1 MKVKAIFHIDEIE
14 KWDLLIEN
22 VENLLKG
29 IEYEEYEI
37 EILANSK
44 AVNKYKKGNAQ
55 EANRLEQLSKKK
67 VNIIACNNALNS
79 QKISRD
85 MLFPYIKVVPI
96 GVKELI
102 EKQLEGYAYIK
113 P

>member
-1 MKVKAIFHIDEIE
+1 MKLKAIFHIDEME
-14 KWDLLIEN
+14 KWDLLLGN
-22 VENLLKG
+22 VENLLKSLDNTD
-29 IEYEEYEI
+29 YEI
-37 EILANSK
+37 AILANSK
-44 AVNKYKKGNAQ
+44 AVIRYKIDNDNSRL
-55 EANRLEQLSKKK
+55 EEIANRK

-79 QKISRD
+79 QKISKD
-85 MLFPYIKVVPI
+85 MLPNYIIVVPV

>member
-1 MKVKAIFHIDEIE
+1 MKIKAIFHIDEIE
-14 KWDLLIEN
+14 KWDLLIGN
-22 VENLLKG
+22 VENLLNSL
-29 IEYEEYEI
+29 ESTEYEI

-44 AVNKYKKGNAQ
+44 AVIQYKKDND
-55 EANRLEQLSKKK
+55 NSKLEKLVDRK
-67 VNIIACNNALNS
+67 VNIVACNNALKS
-79 QKISRD
+79 QGITKEMLPHYVKI
-85 MLFPYIKVVPI
+85 VPV

>member
-1 MKVKAIFHIDEIE
+1 MKLKAIFHIDEME
-14 KWDLLIEN
+14 KWDLLLGN
-22 VENLLKG
+22 VENLLKSLDNTD
-29 IEYEEYEI
+29 YEI
-37 EILANSK
+37 TILANSK
-44 AVNKYKKGNAQ
+44 AVLRYKIDN
-55 EANRLEQLSKKK
+55 ENSRLEELSNRK

-79 QKISRD
+79 QKISKD
-85 MLFPYIKVVPI
+85 MLPNYIIVVPV